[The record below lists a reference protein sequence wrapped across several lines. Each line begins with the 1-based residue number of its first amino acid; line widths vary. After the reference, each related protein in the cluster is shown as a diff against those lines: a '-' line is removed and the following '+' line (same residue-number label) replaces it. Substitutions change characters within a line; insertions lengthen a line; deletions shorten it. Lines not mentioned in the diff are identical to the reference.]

1 MKERGINTMAID
13 LTPHDKFILAK
24 TFTELAIQ
32 NNLICK
38 SADAGETA
46 EQVNLFFN
54 TIRNNID
61 NSDN

>member
-1 MKERGINTMAID
+1 MAAE
-13 LTPHDKFILAK
+13 LSQHDKNVLAK

-32 NNLICK
+32 NGLITRYAN
-38 SADAGETA
+38 ADETA

-61 NSDN
+61 KVDK